1 MSFFHANGL
10 LQNMLVVCAAW
21 GSSSKSGKESATCP
35 RCGMFK
41 DVTHIWHYQGAYKE
55 HGFSNEVTYTAGYRK
70 NTDPDV

>member
-1 MSFFHANGL
+1 
-10 LQNMLVVCAAW
+10 
-21 GSSSKSGKESATCP
+21 
-35 RCGMFK
+35 MFK